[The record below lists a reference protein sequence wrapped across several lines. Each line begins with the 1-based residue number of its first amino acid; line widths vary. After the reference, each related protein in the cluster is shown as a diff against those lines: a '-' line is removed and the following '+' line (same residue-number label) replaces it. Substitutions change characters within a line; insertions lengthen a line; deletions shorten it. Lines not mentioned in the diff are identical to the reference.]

1 MIKELLP
8 YIFYMLGSVCFAVG
22 TGIVIYRIVTGG

>member
-8 YIFYMLGSVCFAVG
+8 YLFYMLGSVCFAVG
-22 TGIVIYRIVTGG
+22 TEIVIYRIVNGG